1 MRKTKIICTMGP
13 SCDSVDVL
21 KQLIHAGMNVARLN
35 LAHGEVEEQRRRI
48 RSIRQAAAE
57 TGTPVAIML
66 DIKGPEIRIGL
77 LKEKS
82 YELQSGDV
90 LTLTTERIEGD
101 ASRISVS
108 YSELPQDVKPG
119 CSILLD
125 DGLIEL
131 KVEHIAD
138 TEIHC
143 RIVNGGVIKPRKGVN
158 LPGIR
163 TSLPGVTE
171 RDVQHIVFGIEER
184 IDMIAVSFVRRAEDI
199 LLIREMLESHGAS
212 HIQLISKIENE
223 EGVEALD
230 AILAVSDGLMVAR
243 GDLGVEIPVEDVPLI
258 QKQMIRKCN
267 LAGKPVIT
275 ATHMLDSMQSN
286 PRPTRAEASDVA
298 NAVLDGTDVI
308 MLSGETAAGKYPV
321 ESVQTMAAIAEKTES
336 ILPYNELL
344 AQKSAMHRTDITEV
358 ISQSAVGASLDLEAS
373 AIITPTMTG
382 FTARMV
388 SKYRPKAPIIAV
400 TPHEEVQR
408 RLCLVWGVIPVK
420 GERVET
426 TDEMFQSAIQG
437 GSRIGL
443 LKQGDLVVVTA
454 GVPAGKSGTTNFIKI
469 DHV

>member
-13 SCDSVDVL
+13 SCESVEVL
-21 KQLIHAGMNVARLN
+21 KELIGAGMNVARLN
-35 LAHGEVEEQRRRI
+35 LAHGDVEEQRKRI
-48 RSIRQAAAE
+48 RTIRQAAAE
-57 TGTPVAIML
+57 TGAHIAIML
-66 DIKGPEIRIGL
+66 DIKGPEVRIGL
-77 LKEKS
+77 LKDKS
-82 YELQSGDV
+82 YELKAGER

-101 ASRISVS
+101 AGRISVS
-108 YSELPQDVKPG
+108 YQELPQDVRPG
-119 CSILLD
+119 NSILID

-131 KVEHIAD
+131 KVLEVMG
-138 TEIHC
+138 TEVHC

-171 RDVQHIVFGIEER
+171 RDVQHILFGIEEN

-199 LLIREMLESHGAS
+199 MQIREMLESRKAG

-258 QKQMIRKCN
+258 QKQMIHKCN

-321 ESVQTMAAIAEKTES
+321 ESVRTMAAIAEKAES
-336 ILPYNELL
+336 IIPYQEQL
-344 AQKSAMHRTDITEV
+344 AAKSALRKADTTEV
-358 ISQSAVGASLDLEAS
+358 ISQSVVSASLDLDAK
-373 AIITPTMTG
+373 AIITPTESG

-400 TPHEEVQR
+400 TPHDEVLR
-408 RLCLVWGVIPVK
+408 RMSLVWGVIPVK
-420 GERVET
+420 GPVVET
-426 TDEMFQSAIQG
+426 TDAMFQSALDNG
-437 GSRIGL
+437 AKTGL
-443 LKQGDLVVVTA
+443 FAEGDLVVISA
-454 GVPAGKSGTTNFIKI
+454 GVPVGKSGTTNLIKI
-469 DHV
+469 QQV

>member
-13 SCDSVDVL
+13 SCDSVEVL
-21 KQLIHAGMNVARLN
+21 KQLLEAGMNVARLN
-35 LAHGEVEEQRRRI
+35 LAHGDIEEQRARI
-48 RSIRQAAAE
+48 RSIRQASRE
-57 TGTPVAIML
+57 TGIPVAIML

-82 YELQSGDV
+82 YELLAGDV
-90 LTLTTERIEGD
+90 LMLTTERIEGD

-108 YSELPQDVKPG
+108 YAELPGDVSVDS
-119 CSILLD
+119 SILLD

-131 KVEHIAD
+131 KVEQVEG
-138 TEIHC
+138 TEIRC
-143 RIVNGGVIKPRKGVN
+143 RIVNGGTIKSRKGVN

-171 RDVQHIVFGIEER
+171 RDVEHILFGIEER

-199 LLIREMLESHGAS
+199 LQIRDMLESRGAGY
-212 HIQLISKIENE
+212 IQLISKIENQ

-230 AILAVSDGLMVAR
+230 AILAASDGLMVAR

-258 QKQMIRKCN
+258 QKQMIHKCN
-267 LAGKPVIT
+267 LVGKPVIT
-275 ATHMLDSMQSN
+275 ATHMLDSMQVN

-321 ESVQTMAAIAEKTES
+321 ESVQTMAAIAEKAES
-336 ILPYNELL
+336 MIPYTELL
-344 AQKSAMHRTDITEV
+344 AQKRALQKTDITEV
-358 ISQSAVGASLDLEAS
+358 VSQSAVGASLDLEAK
-373 AIITPTMTG
+373 AIITPTETG

-400 TPHEEVQR
+400 TSHEEVLR
-408 RLCLVWGVIPVK
+408 RLCLVWGVIPVQGK
-420 GERVET
+420 RVDT
-426 TDEMFQSAIQG
+426 TDEMFQSAVHS
-437 GSRIGL
+437 GSRLGL
-443 LKQGDLVVVTA
+443 LEQGDLVVVTA
-454 GVPAGKSGTTNFIKI
+454 GVPVGKSGTTNFIKI
-469 DHV
+469 DYV